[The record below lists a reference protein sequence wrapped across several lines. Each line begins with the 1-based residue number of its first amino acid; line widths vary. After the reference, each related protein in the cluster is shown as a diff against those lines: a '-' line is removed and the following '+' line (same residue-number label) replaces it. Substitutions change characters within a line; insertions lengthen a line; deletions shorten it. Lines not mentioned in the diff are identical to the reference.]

1 MNNNVSYI
9 NIEQYMI
16 ILIGGEKGGA
26 GKTTIATNIAALRT
40 SRQKETLLID
50 TDRQSTSS
58 FWCSVREEKG
68 IIPRVSSIQ
77 KYEKAVRTEVKE
89 LSKKFQDIIIDAGGR
104 DSPELRGS
112 LLVCNK
118 AIFPLRPSQFDLWT
132 LGRLNVLVETAKE
145 INESLEAYVV
155 VNMASPNPN
164 VKEAEG
170 MKELV
175 KEFTQLNI
183 LTTIVYE
190 RIVYRRA
197 ALEGMGVVEY
207 KPEDTKATNEVVSLY
222 EEIYGRIESEQ

>member
-1 MNNNVSYI
+1 
-9 NIEQYMI
+9 MI
-16 ILIGGEKGGA
+16 VLFGGEKGGS
-26 GKTTIATNIAALRT
+26 GKTTLATNISSLRV
-40 SRQKETLLID
+40 SKQPDTLLID

-58 FWCSVREEKG
+58 FWCSIREEKDV
-68 IIPRVSSIQ
+68 IPRISSIQ
-77 KYEKAVRTEVKE
+77 KYEKAVRTEVRE
-89 LSKKFQDIIIDAGGR
+89 LNKKYQDVIIDAGGR

-112 LLVCNK
+112 LLVCDK

-145 INESLEAYVV
+145 INEFLDAYVV

-164 VKEAEG
+164 VKEVME

-183 LTTIVYE
+183 LETVIYE

-197 ALEGMGVVEY
+197 ALNGMGVTEY
-207 KPEDTKATNEVVSLY
+207 IPEDIKAVQEVISLY
-222 EEIYGRIESEQ
+222 EEIYGEIIK

>member
-1 MNNNVSYI
+1 
-9 NIEQYMI
+9 MI
-16 ILIGGEKGGA
+16 LLIGGEKGGA
-26 GKTTIATNIAALRT
+26 GKTTISTNIASLRT
-40 SRQKETLLID
+40 SRQKETLLVD

-58 FWCSVREEKG
+58 FWCSVREENG
-68 IIPRVSSIQ
+68 VSPRVSSVQ
-77 KYEKAVRTEVKE
+77 KYEKSVRTEVKE

-132 LGRLNVLVETAKE
+132 LGRLNVLVETARE
-145 INESLEAYVV
+145 INESLQAYVV

-164 VKEAEG
+164 VKEAED

-175 KEFTQLNI
+175 KEFTQLDI
-183 LTTIVYE
+183 LKTIVYE

-207 KPEDTKATNEVVSLY
+207 RPEDTKAVQEITSLY
-222 EEIYGRIESEQ
+222 EEIYGIIENE

>member
-1 MNNNVSYI
+1 
-9 NIEQYMI
+9 MI
-16 ILIGGEKGGA
+16 LLIGGEKGGA
-26 GKTTIATNIAALRT
+26 GKTTISTNIASLRT
-40 SRQKETLLID
+40 SRQKETLLVD

-58 FWCSVREEKG
+58 FWCSVREENG
-68 IIPRVSSIQ
+68 VSPRVSSVQ
-77 KYEKAVRTEVKE
+77 KYEKSVRTEVKE

-132 LGRLNVLVETAKE
+132 LGRLNVLVETARE

-164 VKEAEG
+164 VKEAED

-175 KEFTQLNI
+175 KEFTQLDI
-183 LTTIVYE
+183 LKTIIYE

-207 KPEDTKATNEVVSLY
+207 RPEDTKAVQEITSLY
-222 EEIYGRIESEQ
+222 EEIYGMIENE